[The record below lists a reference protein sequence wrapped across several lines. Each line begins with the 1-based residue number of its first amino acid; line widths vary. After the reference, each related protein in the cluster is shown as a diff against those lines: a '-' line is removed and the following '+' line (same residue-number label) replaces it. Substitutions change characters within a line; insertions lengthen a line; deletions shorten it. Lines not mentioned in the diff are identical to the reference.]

1 MILQRVY
8 YTAAYKTS
16 DIFIKSRAEY
26 ELAFTSDV
34 GGQQSR
40 YTVVA
45 SKSVVGSTATKCRC
59 CSLAS

>member
-1 MILQRVY
+1 MLQHVY
-8 YTAAYKTS
+8 YTAAYRTS
-16 DIFIKSRAEY
+16 DRFTKSRAKY

-34 GGQQSR
+34 SRQQSR

-45 SKSVVGSTATKCRC
+45 SKSVVGSTATKCRS